1 VKTGVL
7 LIVAGV
13 VSLGLSSCFLITVPM
28 KATGEIVEKSA
39 YATRDIGSRG
49 LRKLREPAE
58 PNPETYN
65 DPGAGRAPD
74 QGSKPDYGSDAYYE
88 D

>member
-1 VKTGVL
+1 
-7 LIVAGV
+7 
-13 VSLGLSSCFLITVPM
+13 M

-58 PNPETYN
+58 PNPQPYEE
-65 DPGAGRAPD
+65 PGSG
-74 QGSKPDYGSDAYYE
+74 PDYGSDAYYE
-88 D
+88 DQ